1 MRHLYL
7 LLLISFSF
15 FNSNA
20 QTVQDDFEG
29 SGTITSWSGD
39 DCGMNNN
46 FPNPYKQGIN
56 TSNTVLKYDDI
67 GGTYA
72 NVRFDVPT
80 NFNISDKNVFV
91 LKIYVPSSGLTGSQ
105 QNQVSLKLQ
114 NNTLALPWTTQTE
127 IKKTILL
134 NQWQEITFD
143 FINDGYI
150 NINGSSGAPKNR
162 TDLNRVVIQI
172 NGEDNTDK
180 VVAYIDD
187 LNTYNYTAPP
197 TTTTFNNLVWADEFD
212 VAGPID
218 GTKWFHQ
225 TQLPNGGSWYN
236 GEVQHYTN
244 RIQNSFVSNEGFLNV
259 VAIKEN
265 FMDQGV
271 TKNYTSARLNSK
283 FAFTYGR
290 VEVRAK
296 LPSGTGTWPAI
307 WTLGKNINE
316 DGAYWDLQG
325 YGTTPWPACGEIDIM
340 EHWGTNQNFVQS
352 AMHTPSSYGGTVNHG
367 GQTIPTAS
375 SAFHVYAMEWT
386 ADKIVFSVDD
396 VVHYTYN
403 PSTKDAST
411 WPFNLDQYILLN
423 FAVQPNIVSSFIQD
437 AMVIDYVRVY
447 QSTALSTNNPTI
459 DSEVKIYP
467 NPVKDTLNINL
478 GNIFSKE
485 VHVRIYDISGRVMF
499 KEYFKH
505 NSKNLEINT
514 SFLNKGVYFISLNL
528 NGTDTRTQKF
538 VKY

>member
-114 NNTLALPWTTQTE
+114 NNTLTEPWTTQTE

-150 NINGSSGAPKNR
+150 NINGSSGAPKSR

-172 NGEDNTDK
+172 NGEDNSDK

-187 LNTYNYTAPP
+187 LNTYSYTAP
-197 TTTTFNNLVWADEFD
+197 TTTFNNLVWADEFD

-225 TQLPNGGSWYN
+225 TQLIAGNSWAN

-244 RIQNSFVSNEGFLNV
+244 REANSYVSNGTLKIK
-259 VAIKEN
+259 AIKESYT
-265 FMDQGV
+265 DQGV
-271 TKNYTSARLNSK
+271 IKQYTSARLNSK
-283 FAFTYGR
+283 IAFKYGR
-290 VEVRAK
+290 VEARAK
-296 LPSGTGTWPAI
+296 LPSIAGTWPAI
-307 WTLGKNINE
+307 WLLGKNINE
-316 DGAYWDLQG
+316 DGAYWDNQG
-325 YGTTPWPACGEIDIM
+325 FGTTSWPQCGEIDIM
-340 EHWGTNQNFVQS
+340 EPNIAKTQILATWHWDNGSGYQYNSNSVATNNTDTSQNFHDYVLEWDETSMKIYMDDVLINQ
-352 AMHTPSSYGGTVNHG
+352 MPTVN
-367 GQTIPTAS
+367 
-375 SAFHVYAMEWT
+375 
-386 ADKIVFSVDD
+386 
-396 VVHYTYN
+396 
-403 PSTKDAST
+403 
-411 WPFNLDQYILLN
+411 PFNQEYFILLN
-423 FAVQPNIVSSFIQD
+423 LAMGGNLGGAISPSFTNDI
-437 AMVIDYVRVY
+437 MEIDYIRVY

-499 KEYFKH
+499 KEVF
-505 NSKNLEINT
+505 
-514 SFLNKGVYFISLNL
+514 
-528 NGTDTRTQKF
+528 
-538 VKY
+538 